1 MLSDPIVAL
10 ATVPGRSA
18 LALVRLSGRGAFEV
32 AARVVRGFEPDAP
45 RRATLASFVDAG
57 GEEIDRGIVT
67 VFRAPASYTGEDVVE
82 LSCHG
87 GLLAPARLVAALAA
101 AGARPAAPGEFTRR
115 AVLNGKLDLLQAE
128 AIGDLID
135 ATAPAQARAALS
147 QLDGGLSRRL
157 ADLREQLIDLE
168 ALLSYDIDFPDEDDG
183 PVPRDR
189 IIRRLEETAAGVG
202 RLLAGAPAGERLREG
217 SVVVLAGRPNA
228 GKSSLFNALLGI
240 ERAIV
245 TEIAGTTRDALEAAT
260 SFGGWPVRLVD
271 TAGLR
276 DSAERIERIGVEV
289 TRRWVHAADLVLVCV
304 EAGREPDPEEIEWL
318 REPRTLPVRTKS
330 DLAAGSGGTAAT
342 NGEIAVSTVTGHGL
356 DALAH
361 EIATRAAGGAS
372 SDGVEPLVT
381 RERHRAALTQAA
393 AALDE
398 AAPHLASAGDPVLA
412 SHHIREAIAALEGL
426 VGLVDVEDVLDRLF
440 STFCVGK

>member
-1 MLSDPIVAL
+1 
-10 ATVPGRSA
+10 
-18 LALVRLSGRGAFEV
+18 
-32 AARVVRGFEPDAP
+32 
-45 RRATLASFVDAG
+45 
-57 GEEIDRGIVT
+57 
-67 VFRAPASYTGEDVVE
+67 
-82 LSCHG
+82 
-87 GLLAPARLVAALAA
+87 
-101 AGARPAAPGEFTRR
+101 
-115 AVLNGKLDLLQAE
+115 
-128 AIGDLID
+128 
-135 ATAPAQARAALS
+135 
-147 QLDGGLSRRL
+147 
-157 ADLREQLIDLE
+157 
-168 ALLSYDIDFPDEDDG
+168 
-183 PVPRDR
+183 
-189 IIRRLEETAAGVG
+189 
-202 RLLAGAPAGERLREG
+202 
-217 SVVVLAGRPNA
+217 
-228 GKSSLFNALLGI
+228 LLGI

-276 DSAERIERIGVEV
+276 DTAERIERIGVEV
-289 TRRWVHAADLVLVCV
+289 TRRWVHAADLVLLCV

-398 AAPHLASAGDPVLA
+398 AAPHLASEGDPVLA